1 MQDTRKA
8 QLLEFCNRLGIEMNS
23 LEFLDTA
30 LTHTSY
36 AHESKETP
44 RPNHNERVEFLGDSV
59 LSVIVSTYMYCTF
72 PNLNEG
78 DLTKFRANIVC
89 EVSLAEYA
97 RKMGLGEYLLLGKG
111 EDMSGGRD
119 RSSIL
124 ADAFESVLG
133 AYYLDKGIDAARVFL
148 LGLMKKELD
157 FICTHGICS
166 DFKTRLQEIAQQD
179 GDADIV
185 YELTRAEGPEHD
197 KHFATI
203 VFINGKAS
211 GSGEG
216 RTKKESEQQAAK
228 KALEKIDASLTK
240 FSK

>member
-1 MQDTRKA
+1 MQDNRKE
-8 QLLEFCNRLGIEMNS
+8 QLLEFCQSLGIKMNS
-23 LEFLDTA
+23 LEHLNTA

-44 RPNHNERVEFLGDSV
+44 RPEHNERVEFLGDSV

-78 DLTKFRANIVC
+78 ELTKLRAHIVC

-97 RKMGLGEYLLLGKG
+97 RKINLGEYLLLGKG
-111 EDMSGGRD
+111 EGMSGGRE
-119 RSSIL
+119 RASIL

-133 AYYLDKGIDAARVFL
+133 AYYVDQGMEAARKFL
-148 LGLMKKELD
+148 LGLMQAELD

-166 DFKTRLQEIAQQD
+166 DFKTRLQEVVQQ
-179 GDADIV
+179 GGEVEIV
-185 YELTRAEGPEHD
+185 YELTGAKGPEHS
-197 KHFATI
+197 KMFATT
-203 VFINGKAS
+203 VAVNGKHI

-228 KALEKIDASLTK
+228 SALKKIGAPLTGFPK
-240 FSK
+240 